1 MDDFDI
7 KVKREI
13 FVKTAEV
20 RVNRALKHIK
30 IIGDL
35 NDKTK
40 YVYSDSDVKKIV
52 NALKNAVVEIEA
64 KFKEPIVIHKKE
76 EFKLEE

>member
-1 MDDFDI
+1 MDDFDV

-30 IIGDL
+30 IIGEL
-35 NDKTK
+35 NDKST
-40 YVYSDSDVKKIV
+40 YVYSDADVKKIV
-52 NALKNAVVEIEA
+52 KALKNAVLEIEA
-64 KFKEPIVIHKKE
+64 KFKEPVFINKKE

>member
-20 RVNRALKHIK
+20 RVNRALRHIK

>member
-30 IIGDL
+30 IIGAL
-35 NDKTK
+35 NDKTL
-40 YVYSDSDVKKIV
+40 YVYSDDDVKKIV
-52 NALKNAVVEIEA
+52 KALKDAVVEIEA
-64 KFKEPIVIHKKE
+64 KFKEPVIIHKKE

>member
-1 MDDFDI
+1 MDEFDL
-7 KVKREI
+7 KVKREV

-30 IIGDL
+30 IIGAL
-35 NDKTK
+35 NDKTQ

>member
-1 MDDFDI
+1 MDEFDL
-7 KVKREI
+7 KVKREV

-30 IIGDL
+30 IIGAL
-35 NDKTK
+35 NDKSA
-40 YVYSDSDVKKIV
+40 YVYSDADVKKIV
-52 NALKNAVVEIEA
+52 KALKDAVLEIEN
-64 KFKEPIVIHKKE
+64 KFKEPVIINKKE

>member
-30 IIGDL
+30 IIGAL
-35 NDKTK
+35 NDKTE
-40 YVYSDSDVKKIV
+40 YVYSDADVKKIV
-52 NALKNAVVEIEA
+52 KALKDAVLEIET
-64 KFKEPIVIHKKE
+64 KFKEPVIINKKE

>member
-1 MDDFDI
+1 MDDFDV

-30 IIGDL
+30 IIGEL
-35 NDKTK
+35 NDKNK
-40 YVYSDSDVKKIV
+40 YVYSDADVKKIV
-52 NALKNAVVEIEA
+52 KALKDSVLEIEA
-64 KFKEPIVIHKKE
+64 KFKEHVFINKKE
-76 EFKLEE
+76 EFKLD

>member
-1 MDDFDI
+1 MDEFDL
-7 KVKREI
+7 KVKREV

-30 IIGDL
+30 IIGAL
-35 NDKTK
+35 NDKTE
-40 YVYSDSDVKKIV
+40 YVYSDADVKKIV
-52 NALKNAVVEIEA
+52 KALKDAVLEIEA
-64 KFKEPIVIHKKE
+64 KFKEPVVINKKE

>member
-1 MDDFDI
+1 MDEFDL
-7 KVKREI
+7 KVKREV

-30 IIGDL
+30 IIGAL
-35 NDKTK
+35 NDKSA
-40 YVYSDSDVKKIV
+40 YVYSDADVKKIV
-52 NALKNAVVEIEA
+52 KALKDAVLEIET
-64 KFKEPIVIHKKE
+64 KFKEPVIINKKE

>member
-30 IIGDL
+30 IIADL
-35 NDKTK
+35 NNKTL
-40 YVYSDSDVKKIV
+40 YVYSDDDLKKIV
-52 NALKNAVVEIEA
+52 KALKHAVVEIEA
-64 KFKEPIVIHKKE
+64 KFKEPVVIHKKE

>member
-30 IIGDL
+30 IIADL
-35 NDKTK
+35 NNKTL
-40 YVYSDSDVKKIV
+40 YVYSDDDMKKIIK
-52 NALKNAVVEIEA
+52 ALKDAVVEIEN
-64 KFKEPIVIHKKE
+64 KFKEPIVIYKKE

>member
-7 KVKREI
+7 KVKREV

-30 IIGDL
+30 IIGAL
-35 NDKTK
+35 NDKTE
-40 YVYSDSDVKKIV
+40 YVYSDADVKKIV

>member
-1 MDDFDI
+1 MDEFDL
-7 KVKREI
+7 KVKREV

>member
-1 MDDFDI
+1 MDEYDL
-7 KVKREI
+7 KVYREK

-30 IIGDL
+30 IIGAL
-35 NDKTK
+35 NDKTE
-40 YVYSDSDVKKIV
+40 YVYSDADVKKIV
-52 NALKNAVVEIEA
+52 KALKDAVLEIET
-64 KFKEPIVIHKKE
+64 KFKEPVIINKKE

>member
-30 IIGDL
+30 IIGAL
-35 NDKTK
+35 NDKSA
-40 YVYSDSDVKKIV
+40 YVYSDADVKKIV
-52 NALKNAVVEIEA
+52 KALKDAVLEIEA
-64 KFKEPIVIHKKE
+64 KFKEPVIINKKE

>member
-30 IIGDL
+30 IIADL
-35 NDKTK
+35 NNKTL
-40 YVYSDSDVKKIV
+40 YVYSDDDMKKIIK
-52 NALKNAVVEIEA
+52 ALKDAVLEIEN
-64 KFKEPIVIHKKE
+64 KFKEPIVIYKKE

>member
-20 RVNRALKHIK
+20 RVNRALKNIK
-30 IIGDL
+30 IIGEL
-35 NDKTK
+35 NNKTN
-40 YVYSDSDVKKIV
+40 YVYSDDDVKKIV
-52 NALKNAVVEIEA
+52 KALKNAVVEIEA
-64 KFKEPIVIHKKE
+64 KFKEPIVINKKE

>member
-1 MDDFDI
+1 MDDFDV

-30 IIGDL
+30 IIADL
-35 NDKTK
+35 NNKTL
-40 YVYSDSDVKKIV
+40 YVYSDDDMKKIIK
-52 NALKNAVVEIEA
+52 ALKDAVVEIEN
-64 KFKEPIVIHKKE
+64 KFKEPIVIYKKE